1 MPTDVVQYTQS
12 AHRSSMAS
20 SGTTLAL
27 LSCLALLAAAAAH
40 RAPPTITFAQA
51 AAPPMAL
58 AERLEGEGSQQC
70 WEALVEIKSCTG
82 EIILFLI
89 NGEAYLGPGCC
100 RAIRVIEHSCWA
112 ADAMLSV
119 IGFTPEEGDM
129 LKGYCD
135 AGDDGNGGEQSGGSP
150 PPGQQRAVAARDG
163 GVARDSVDAV
173 AGRRSASVHR

>member
-1 MPTDVVQYTQS
+1 
-12 AHRSSMAS
+12 MAS
-20 SGTTLAL
+20 SGMPLLAL
-27 LSCLALLAAAAAH
+27 LSFMALLTAAAAH
-40 RAPPTITFAQA
+40 RATTFPLA
-51 AAPPMAL
+51 AAPPVATAAGL
-58 AERLEGEGSQQC
+58 ARRLEGERSQQC

-100 RAIRVIEHSCWA
+100 RAIRVIEQSCWA

-135 AGDDGNGGEQSGGSP
+135 AGDDGKGAGGQPGSP
-150 PPGQQRAVAARDG
+150 PPQQSAVAVGDG
-163 GVARDSVDAV
+163 GVAGESVAAV

>member
-1 MPTDVVQYTQS
+1 MP
-12 AHRSSMAS
+12 
-20 SGTTLAL
+20 LAL
-27 LSCLALLAAAAAH
+27 LSCLLALLAVSAAAH
-40 RAPPTITFAQA
+40 RTTTTFAPA
-51 AAPPMAL
+51 AAPPMAAAAGL

-135 AGDDGNGGEQSGGSP
+135 AGDDVGGNGGSP
-150 PPGQQRAVAARDG
+150 PPGQQRAVAAGDG
-163 GVARDSVDAV
+163 GVARERVDAV